1 MGNSPHTAS
10 IHILDDDSL
19 LNMFCLY
26 RPDFLSE
33 ETDHS
38 WSLTGGI
45 QKWVRGRWWYKLAHV
60 CQRWRILILGSASY
74 LRLSLVCTNGTP
86 VANMLAHSPPIP
98 LTVDYRGK
106 DGITGE
112 DEEGLM
118 LALEQRDR
126 VRHLRL
132 SFRAWDLENLVMAI
146 DGDFPILEYLIVVS
160 PVLRSTALMLRK
172 TLQSPHLKHLALEGF
187 TYPIGPRLH
196 PTAVGIVR
204 LYLSI
209 EHLSAY
215 FQPNILLQ
223 WISLMPQLEMF
234 MISFT
239 FTVPDGDVEGPIMT
253 PITLPNLHLLWF
265 NGDSDCLSGH
275 RPSPQKDAN

>member
-1 MGNSPHTAS
+1 MGNSPHTVS

-19 LNMFCLY
+19 LNIFCLY
-26 RPDFLSE
+26 RPFLLGE
-33 ETDHS
+33 DKGEFDLPH
-38 WSLTGGI
+38 WSI
-45 QKWVRGRWWYKLAHV
+45 QYWAAGWWYKLAHV
-60 CQRWRILILGSASY
+60 CRRWRNLILGSASY
-74 LRLSLVCTNGTP
+74 LRLSHVCRNRTP
-86 VANMLAHSPPIP
+86 VADVLALSPPLP
-98 LTVDYRGK
+98 LTVDYRG
-106 DGITGE
+106 TNTFPPE
-112 DEEGLM
+112 FEEGLM
-118 LALEQRDR
+118 LALKQRNR
-126 VRHLRL
+126 IRHLRL
-132 SFRAWDLENLVMAI
+132 SFPVQKLQKFLMEI
-146 DGDFPILEYLIVVS
+146 DGDFPILEYLIVV
-160 PVLRSTALMLRK
+160 PPTQDSTALMLRK
-172 TLQSPHLKHLALEGF
+172 TLQAPHLRHLALTGF
-187 TYPIGPRLH
+187 TCPIGPRLH